1 MKSKFSNL
9 SPLPS
14 TRETDIQL
22 LYLQYYKEAE
32 DMCLQA
38 YGEFSVL
45 TSRIY
50 LNIGI
55 MYEDKRDYFKAYDY
69 FIKWQDVC
77 VEVCIATQGKKVA
90 AGVVRVVCAWLVVSI
105 PILIG
110 GYSHLV
116 WTEMCSSSL
125 KTPTHFWG
133 HFDSKKYPFLRIFLE
148 I

>member
-1 MKSKFSNL
+1 MKAQHLSGLFSGIR
-9 SPLPS
+9 S
-14 TRETDIQL
+14 TRETDIQF

-90 AGVVRVVCAWLVVSI
+90 AGVVRIVCAWLVVSI
-105 PILIG
+105 SIMILG
-110 GYSHLV
+110 GLVLTFSLDRSVQLKPQKPYSFLRV
-116 WTEMCSSSL
+116 IVTENR
-125 KTPTHFWG
+125 THF
-133 HFDSKKYPFLRIFLE
+133 
-148 I
+148 